1 MSNLQIMIFH
11 NQSHKPFQQRFRFQW
26 RYVVDVLH
34 VLTDGEDRLPPC
46 DGICADDW
54 MNGGEFFADVVWG
67 ASGVG
72 VEFKVS
78 VFGSLIELGLR
89 VSSGQGVKK
98 LLVRGG
104 KAVVKLV
111 SRSPKRV

>member
-1 MSNLQIMIFH
+1 
-11 NQSHKPFQQRFRFQW
+11 
-26 RYVVDVLH
+26 
-34 VLTDGEDRLPPC
+34 
-46 DGICADDW
+46 

-67 ASGVG
+67 AAGVG
-72 VEFKVS
+72 VEFKVA
-78 VFGSLIELGLR
+78 VFGSLIEFGLR
-89 VSSGQGVKK
+89 VSSSQGVKK